1 MDPEW
6 LEAQLTAGRSIES
19 IAREVGKHP
28 STVAY
33 HVRKH
38 GLQSSHAAKHA
49 NRGGVERN
57 VLLELVE
64 RGMSIRQIGREIGL
78 SYQGVQYW
86 LAKYE
91 LKTEPHHYS
100 RRDAEKTSTTLRE
113 CSKHGWTVFVRS
125 GARGYYRCPG
135 CTTERVAE
143 YRRRIKRRLV
153 EEAGGRCV
161 LCGYDAY
168 PGALQFH
175 HVDPTQKRFGLA
187 KSGLTRPLDQVRE
200 EARKCVL
207 LCGNCHAEVEA
218 GLVEVALPAD
228 TPG

>member
-1 MDPEW
+1 MDRDW

-19 IAREVGKHP
+19 IAREMGKHP

-38 GLQSSHAAKHA
+38 GLKSQHAAKHA
-49 NRGGVERN
+49 ARGRVTREALR
-57 VLLELVE
+57 ELVE
-64 RGMSIRQIGREIGL
+64 HGMSVRQVGSELGL
-78 SYQGVQYW
+78 SYSATKYW
-86 LAKYE
+86 LDKYG

-100 RRDAEKTSTTLRE
+100 RRDAVKTPTTLRE
-113 CSKHGWTVFVRS
+113 CKQHGWTVFVRS
-125 GARGYYRCPG
+125 GAKGYYRCPE
-135 CTTERVAE
+135 CTVGRVAE
-143 YRRRIKRRLV
+143 YRRRLKRRLV

-175 HVDPTQKRFGLA
+175 HVDPSQKRFGLA
-187 KSGLTRPLDQVRE
+187 MSGLTRPLAQVRE

-218 GLVEVALPAD
+218 GLVNVALPAD